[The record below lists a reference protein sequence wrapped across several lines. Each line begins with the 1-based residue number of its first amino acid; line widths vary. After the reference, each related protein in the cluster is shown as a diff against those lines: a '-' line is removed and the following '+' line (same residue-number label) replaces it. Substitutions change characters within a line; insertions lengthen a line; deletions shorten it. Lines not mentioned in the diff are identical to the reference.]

1 VIGTIT
7 TISVSDHPAGICDPQ
22 PAYTDVTI
30 SFQPGGPG
38 TTRATALV
46 SAAEIVTREP
56 CTTRGSYSINL
67 GPGAYEVCIDSV
79 THEPDAM
86 DTVGGGTCGIH
97 VTPEMLQDGRFD
109 ITFDSRKVGSKEY
122 STYS

>member
-1 VIGTIT
+1 
-7 TISVSDHPAGICDPQ
+7 
-22 PAYTDVTI
+22 
-30 SFQPGGPG
+30 
-38 TTRATALV
+38 
-46 SAAEIVTREP
+46 
-56 CTTRGSYSINL
+56 
-67 GPGAYEVCIDSV
+67 
-79 THEPDAM
+79 M